1 MKILNQT
8 ENVHVSNVS
17 GHTLSTVNIK
27 TRPTLIT
34 SIIVIIF
41 SGRLRQIFDYLIF
54 YVTGRINVSEIIHS

>member
-1 MKILNQT
+1 MSMFQKA
-8 ENVHVSNVS
+8 NVS

-34 SIIVIIF
+34 SIILIIF